1 MNHAE
6 QNDYAHFLDEID
18 DMTARLAVAVGE
30 TSVGVLVMS
39 AMELVLNAV
48 LRLDEA
54 QALQVTQGLRRMVD
68 HMDEQIVGAAKH

>member
-6 QNDYAHFLDEID
+6 QNDYAQFRDEID

-30 TSVGVLVMS
+30 SSVGVLVVS

-48 LRLDEA
+48 LCLDEM

>member
-6 QNDYAHFLDEID
+6 QNDYAQFRDEID

-48 LRLDEA
+48 LCLDEM

>member
-6 QNDYAHFLDEID
+6 QNDYAQFRDEID

-30 TSVGVLVMS
+30 SSVGVLVVS
-39 AMELVLNAV
+39 AMGLVLNAV
-48 LRLDEA
+48 LCLDEM
-54 QALQVTQGLRRMVD
+54 QALQVTQGLRQMVD

>member
-6 QNDYAHFLDEID
+6 QTDYAQFRDEID

-30 TSVGVLVMS
+30 SSVGVLVVS

-48 LRLDEA
+48 LCLDEM
-54 QALQVTQGLRRMVD
+54 QALQVTQGLRQMVD

>member
-6 QNDYAHFLDEID
+6 QNDYAQFRDEID

-30 TSVGVLVMS
+30 SSVGVLVMS

-48 LRLDEA
+48 LCLDEM
-54 QALQVTQGLRRMVD
+54 QALQVTQALRRMVD

>member
-6 QNDYAHFLDEID
+6 QNDYAQFRDEID

-30 TSVGVLVMS
+30 SSVGVLVVS

-48 LRLDEA
+48 LCLDEM
-54 QALQVTQGLRRMVD
+54 QALQVTQGLRQMVD

>member
-6 QNDYAHFLDEID
+6 QNDYAQFRDEID

-30 TSVGVLVMS
+30 SSVGVLAVS

-48 LRLDEA
+48 LCLDEM

>member
-6 QNDYAHFLDEID
+6 QNGYAQFRDEID

-30 TSVGVLVMS
+30 SSVGVLVMS

-48 LRLDEA
+48 LCLDEM
-54 QALQVTQGLRRMVD
+54 QALQVTQTLRRMVD
-68 HMDEQIVGAAKH
+68 HMDEQIVGAVKH

>member
-6 QNDYAHFLDEID
+6 QNDYAQFRDEID

-30 TSVGVLVMS
+30 SSVGVLVVS
-39 AMELVLNAV
+39 AMVLVLNAV
-48 LRLDEA
+48 LCLDEM
-54 QALQVTQGLRRMVD
+54 QALQVTQGLRQMVD

>member
-1 MNHAE
+1 MNPAE
-6 QNDYAHFLDEID
+6 QTDYAQFRDEID

-30 TSVGVLVMS
+30 SSVGVLVMS

-48 LRLDEA
+48 LCLDEM

-68 HMDEQIVGAAKH
+68 HMDEQTVGAAEH

>member
-6 QNDYAHFLDEID
+6 QNDYAQFRDEID

-30 TSVGVLVMS
+30 SSVGVLVVS

-48 LRLDEA
+48 LCLDEM
-54 QALQVTQGLRRMVD
+54 QALQVTQGLRQMVD
-68 HMDEQIVGAAKH
+68 HMDEQILGAAKH